1 MKKNDLEKEIDE
13 LTHVLENSQSNIVL
27 VSNEVGTGIVPD
39 NALAR
44 DFRDSAGLMNQ
55 KIAAISHQVYWVVAG
70 IPTRIK

>member
-1 MKKNDLEKEIDE
+1 MR
-13 LTHVLENSQSNIVL
+13 NSQSNVVL

-44 DFRDSAGLMNQ
+44 EFRDSAGLMNQ
-55 KIAAISHQVYWVVAG
+55 KIAAISDHVYWVVAG